1 MLKLN
6 VPNYFRMASSPA
18 LEMVSQFPHRSLIV
32 FTEFFH
38 CCRAF
43 GGVSVAAA
51 AGVGCVRMDV
61 AVATIVVPNR
71 KDRRVGDS
79 ACSVVIVIVIVIV
92 IGVVGLNGAGYDN
105 HAAVATTRENSS
117 KILRESSSWY
127 CLDAVVHNIHIP
139 TYPHSFERLAQTP
152 SPLSI
157 VIGF

>member
-43 GGVSVAAA
+43 GGVSVAAVA

-79 ACSVVIVIVIVIV
+79 ACSVVIV